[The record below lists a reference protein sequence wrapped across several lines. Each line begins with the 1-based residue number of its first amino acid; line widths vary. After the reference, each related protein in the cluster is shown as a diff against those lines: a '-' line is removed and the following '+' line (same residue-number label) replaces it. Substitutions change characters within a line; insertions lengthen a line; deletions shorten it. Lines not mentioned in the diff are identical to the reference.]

1 MLHWFDPIFPVNLL
15 YNLINFFLSII
26 IISIF
31 AIKYKINKNFFFLI
45 ILTLSIPLLINGPL
59 MIWTELPDQSKYLK
73 ETILI
78 RNFELGL
85 LDGRKAIFF
94 SSLFFAL
101 MPFPFIESFNDIGLI
116 NRLLFSLMIIFLIN
130 KKVSNI
136 YIYFLLLSPSMILY
150 TSTALK
156 ETLVIIF
163 TIFSLISILE
173 KKNFFFVITII
184 LLFLLKKQNAL
195 LILPF
200 FIIYKYYFN
209 INFKYK
215 PILSIILILLISYL
229 FEPSKDLFID
239 LINKYRYGFYDEDF
253 GSGFGFIG
261 FSNYSEIIFNL
272 PLAYL
277 KFLISPFP
285 NILSPIKFIFF
296 IDSIIILFLLIV
308 NFIQLKKIST
318 STFIFWFLFFLAFL
332 SMYSITIFNDGTIS
346 RYKISFFIPFL
357 IIIHF
362 ININYNKLFS
372 HEK

>member
-15 YNLINFFLSII
+15 YNFINFFLSIT

-45 ILTLSIPLLINGPL
+45 IFTLIIPLLLNGPL
-59 MIWTELPDQSKYLK
+59 MDWNELPDQSKYLR
-73 ETILI
+73 ETMLI
-78 RNFELGL
+78 RNYELGL
-85 LDGRKAIFF
+85 LDGRKAIFL

-136 YIYFLLLSPSMILY
+136 FIYFLLLSPSMILY
-150 TSTALK
+150 TSTVLK

-163 TIFSLISILE
+163 TIFSLIAILE
-173 KKNFFFVITII
+173 KKNFFFLISII
-184 LLFLLKKQNAL
+184 LLFFLKMQNAF

-215 PILSIILILLISYL
+215 SILSIILILLISYL
-229 FEPSKDLFID
+229 FVISNNLFVD
-239 LINKYRYGFYDEDF
+239 KINIYRFGFYDEDL
-253 GSGFGFIG
+253 GSSFGFVG
-261 FSNYSEIIFNL
+261 FSNFYEIILSL
-272 PLAYL
+272 PLAYI

-285 NILSPIKFIFF
+285 NISSLTKLIFF
-296 IDSIIILFLLIV
+296 IDNIILLFLLIA

-318 STFIFWFLFFLAFL
+318 SSFIFWFLFFLAFL
-332 SMYSITIFNDGTIS
+332 SMYSLTIFNDGTIS

-357 IIIHF
+357 IVTHF
-362 ININYNKLFS
+362 INKNYNRLFS